1 MKMKMMRCEEN
12 RARRIMRKVDGHH
25 SIRIAKAQRPRD
37 ATSVQTGSQAVRV
50 TAQLGSQ
57 PAPAEWRD
65 PSSKAG

>member
-1 MKMKMMRCEEN
+1 
-12 RARRIMRKVDGHH
+12 MRKVDGHH